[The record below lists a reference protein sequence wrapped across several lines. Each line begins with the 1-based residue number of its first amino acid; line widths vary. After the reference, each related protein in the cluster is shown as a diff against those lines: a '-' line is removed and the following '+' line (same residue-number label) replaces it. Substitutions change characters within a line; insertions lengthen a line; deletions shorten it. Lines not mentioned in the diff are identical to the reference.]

1 MKGIWMIVM
10 LLGLLVAGYLVME
23 DMKSKQ
29 EAGSSNIAAFEKA
42 RAVEKKVEQ
51 ASKAQEDRMKNILG
65 E

>member
-1 MKGIWMIVM
+1 MKGIWLIVL

-29 EAGSSNIAAFEKA
+29 ETGSSNISAIEKA
-42 RAVEKKVEQ
+42 KAVEKKVEQ
-51 ASKAQEDRMKNILG
+51 ASKAQEDRIKNILG